1 MKRLRP
7 KLTYANVISTL
18 CLFLLLAGGSAFAA
32 AEMLPKESVGT
43 KQLKNGAVTGKKVK
57 KGSLTA
63 TDFAPGQ
70 LPAGPRGPQ
79 GATGVK
85 GATGAAGTA
94 GAQGPP
100 GTPGT
105 GTVPSGGGG
114 ELAIEHVDASTP
126 PSVGETKELGA
137 VCPSG
142 KVLGGGYVLNGG
154 GTLRA
159 TRSYAITEG
168 EWFVRAKNSG
178 AAEAWELTV
187 VAVCAK

>member
-7 KLTYANVISTL
+7 KLTYANVTSTL
-18 CLFLLLAGGSAFAA
+18 CLFLLVAGGTAFAA
-32 AEMLPKESVGT
+32 AEVLPPGSVGT

-57 KGSLTA
+57 AGSLTA
-63 TDFAPGQ
+63 AAFAPKQ
-70 LPAGPRGPQ
+70 LPEGPRGPAGPA
-79 GATGVK
+79 GAKGEKGEK
-85 GATGAAGTA
+85 GAPGNSAALAVEDVTGN
-94 GAQGPP
+94 
-100 GTPGT
+100 
-105 GTVPSGGGG
+105 VPS
-114 ELAIEHVDASTP
+114 
-126 PSVGETKELGA
+126 SVGETKETVA

-159 TRSYAITEG
+159 TRSYPVTEG
-168 EWFVRAKNSG
+168 EWLVRAKNSG

>member
-18 CLFLLLAGGSAFAA
+18 CLFLLLAGGTAFAA
-32 AEMLPKESVGT
+32 AEILPKESVGT

-63 TDFAPGQ
+63 SDFAPKQ
-70 LPAGPRGPQ
+70 LPEGPRGPAGPA
-79 GATGVK
+79 GAK
-85 GATGAAGTA
+85 GATGATGPQ
-94 GAQGPP
+94 GAP
-100 GTPGT
+100 GT
-105 GTVPSGGGG
+105 SAAI
-114 ELAIEHVDASTP
+114 AIEHVNA
-126 PSVGETKELGA
+126 SVGPDTSETKETVA

-154 GTLRA
+154 GTVRA
-159 TRSYAITEG
+159 VRSYAVSEG
-168 EWFVRAKNSG
+168 EWLVRAKNG
-178 AAEAWELTV
+178 NGTEAWELTV